1 MYGIVNQAIQGLVID
16 SFGKQKW
23 EEILH
28 DSKVDID
35 SFSNKGIYPDKIT
48 YDLAIS
54 ASRILNMSLDDVL
67 FSFGK
72 YWVLHIANLKYNSL
86 LKTGGNH
93 AFEFLK
99 NLPNFHSR
107 VMLYYPDIEPPE
119 FQVEEIDNKTLIL
132 HYYSFR
138 SGLSSFVKGIVI
150 GLGDFFGNQIVCELI
165 DLKEDQHTSSTFKI
179 KWLD

>member
-1 MYGIVNQAIQGLVID
+1 MYGIVNQAIQGLVTD
-16 SFGKQKW
+16 SFGQQKW
-23 EEILH
+23 QEILEH
-28 DSKVDID
+28 SKVDIE

-48 YDLAIS
+48 YDLASS
-54 ASRILNMSLDDVL
+54 ASKILNMSLDDVL
-67 FSFGK
+67 IAFGK
-72 YWVLHIANLKYNSL
+72 YWVLNIANLKYNSL

-119 FQVEEIDNKTLIL
+119 FQVEEVDNKTLIL
-132 HYYSFR
+132 YYNSFR
-138 SGLSSFVKGIVI
+138 LGLSSFVMGIVI
-150 GLGDFFGNQIVCELI
+150 GLGEFFGNKIVCELI
-165 DLKEDQHTSSTFKI
+165 ELKEDQSTSSTFEI

>member
-1 MYGIVNQAIQGLVID
+1 MYGIVNQAIQGLVVD
-16 SFGKQKW
+16 SFGQQKW
-23 EEILH
+23 EEILK
-28 DSKVDID
+28 DSNVDIV

-48 YDLAIS
+48 YDLANS
-54 ASRILNMSLDDVL
+54 ASRILKVSLDDVL

-72 YWVLHIANLKYNSL
+72 YWVLNVANLKYNSL

-93 AFEFLK
+93 AFEFMK

-119 FQVEEIDNKTLIL
+119 FQVEEVDSKTLIL
-132 HYYSFR
+132 HYYSAR
-138 SGLSSFVKGIVI
+138 IGLSSFVKGIVI
-150 GLGDFFGNQIVCELI
+150 GLGDFFGNKIVCELI
-165 DLKEDQHTSSTFKI
+165 VLKEDRHTSSSFEV

>member
-16 SFGKQKW
+16 SFGQQKW
-23 EEILH
+23 EEILK
-28 DSKVDID
+28 DSKVDIV

-48 YDLAIS
+48 YDLANS
-54 ASRILNMSLDDVL
+54 ASRILKVSLDDVL

-72 YWVLHIANLKYNSL
+72 YWVLNVANLKYNSL

-119 FQVEEIDNKTLIL
+119 FKVEEVDSKTLIL
-132 HYYSFR
+132 HYYSTR
-138 SGLSSFVKGIVI
+138 IGLSSFVKGIVI
-150 GLGDFFGNQIVCELI
+150 GLGDFFGNEIVCELI
-165 DLKEDQHTSSTFKI
+165 VLKEDRHTSSSFEV